1 MKAYGL
7 PRSDD
12 LEHPDVADIHE
23 YGLKTSKGGRDY
35 HRNKARKASARR
47 RWKRIA
53 RQKVKLEIRQAV
65 QTILDS

>member
-35 HRNKARKASARR
+35 HRNKARKACARR
-47 RWKRIA
+47 RWKKLA
-53 RQKVKLEIRQAV
+53 RQEGRREILQAV
-65 QTILDS
+65 QINPDL